1 MNKYYLKTSGFEA
14 MRLNVDNLEEV
25 EAWCHGSIRGT
36 LLPAKDRIIRVQ
48 SGQGEIEAQVYEWIV
63 KLTESHFIVLSDS
76 SMRSLF
82 HTEQKKWR
90 PLLRLPSWYT
100 GETAAE
106 WIGSPEDP
114 SIIDVIATPVS

>member
-25 EAWCHGSIRGT
+25 EAWCRGSIRGT

-48 SGQGEIEAQVYEWIV
+48 SEQGEIEANVGEWLV

-76 SMRSLF
+76 NMRSLF

-90 PLLRLPSWYT
+90 PMLRLPSWYI

-106 WIGSPEDP
+106 WIGPPEDTVT
-114 SIIDVIATPVS
+114 IDAQ